1 MIAPGGRAV
10 DVLASI
16 KFLLTSRNP
25 PLKFLA
31 AREASLVVGCYLAY
45 AAAKNAFDSTPV
57 LKAFGNA
64 WKLVGLEKSLGLDVE
79 ARVQVFTARASDF
92 FLTAIAWFYWVGL
105 WVGLIATA
113 VVLFTLRR
121 KLYFEM
127 RTIFLVTL
135 VTALAIFAIYPLAP
149 PRMLPGYGVSDMVT
163 MLGLNPMENSRSVFS
178 YNKFAAMPSL
188 HVTWAALIALAW
200 ARAGWKWPA
209 IVGFI
214 YFVLMTFAV
223 VATANHYTLD
233 VVGGLAL
240 LAFAIWWVLYRNQHP
255 RVARELPPEYYR
267 RGAAHVVTATHGV
280 RDSTMMSGYDSLLH
294 WP

>member
-1 MIAPGGRAV
+1 
-10 DVLASI
+10 VLASI
-16 KFLLTSRNP
+16 KYILASRDL
-25 PLKFLA
+25 PLRFLA
-31 AREASLVVGCYLAY
+31 TREISLVVGCYLAY

-57 LKAFGNA
+57 LRAFGNA
-64 WKLVGLEKSLGLDVE
+64 WKLVNLEKALGLHVE
-79 ARVQVFTARASDF
+79 ARVQVLTARMSDV
-92 FLTAIAWFYWVGL
+92 FLYAIAWFYWVGL

-113 VVLFTLRR
+113 VLLFTLRR

-135 VTALAIFAIYPLAP
+135 GTALVIFAIYPLAP

-163 MLGLNPMENSRSVFS
+163 LLGLNPMENSRSVFS

-200 ARAGWKWPA
+200 ARAGWKWPT
-209 IVGFI
+209 IVGVI
-214 YFVLMTFAV
+214 YFTLMTFAV
-223 VATANHYTLD
+223 IATANHYTLD

-240 LAFAIWWVLYRNQHP
+240 LAFAVWWVLYRNQRP
-255 RVARELPPEYYR
+255 RVLREMPPEYYR
-267 RGAAHVVTATHGV
+267 KGSAHVVTATHGV